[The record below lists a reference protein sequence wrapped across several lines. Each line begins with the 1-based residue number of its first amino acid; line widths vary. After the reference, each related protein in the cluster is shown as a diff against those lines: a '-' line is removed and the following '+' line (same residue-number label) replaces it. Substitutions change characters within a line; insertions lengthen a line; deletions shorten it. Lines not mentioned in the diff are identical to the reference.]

1 MLHFNESESPFKS
14 LPGLVS
20 ANPDGLVIHAQSVR
34 WFDDVYEI
42 SGTWDGPYRDG
53 GGSIFIPIAYPGEPT
68 RFRVVLTP
76 GGIVLDD
83 SHEVPGE
90 VCYLAALTLRAATD
104 TPETVDVE
112 VPRRAC
118 TTETPEDARRHAVPL
133 GLVQSAANPERA
145 VRAARAVR
153 ITTLRSALAAKPIET
168 MTNTEL
174 RTVVAL
180 LVEHVG
186 LDVGAG
192 R

>member
-83 SHEVPGE
+83 SGHVPGE
-90 VCYLAALTLRAATD
+90 VCYLAALTLKVEAD
-104 TPETVDVE
+104 TPESVDVE
-112 VPRRAC
+112 VPRRTC
-118 TTETPEDARRHAVPL
+118 TTETPEDAQRRQVPSGLTVPAVT
-133 GLVQSAANPERA
+133 PERA
-145 VRAARAVR
+145 ARQARAARVA
-153 ITTLRSALAAKPIET
+153 TLRGALASKPIET